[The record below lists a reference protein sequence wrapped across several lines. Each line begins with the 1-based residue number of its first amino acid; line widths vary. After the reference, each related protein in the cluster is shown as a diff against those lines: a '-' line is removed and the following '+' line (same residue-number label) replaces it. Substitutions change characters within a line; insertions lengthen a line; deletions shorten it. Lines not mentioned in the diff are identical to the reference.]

1 MHYSWCKNFHKLWKE
16 ALEKNYN
23 NDRFKPDFKHWYLC
37 CSEVGTMS
45 AELIRVYPI
54 KPGKQVMSIQTI
66 VWRKKSFLFWT
77 FLKLH
82 FFLWK
87 ASLYF
92 DHSEANIWNILYF
105 CLLPERWARNK
116 YVTAEHQRHGLGPEC
131 LHQAPVWKLWLAKHH
146 FLVSTQET
154 EYIRF

>member
-1 MHYSWCKNFHKLWKE
+1 
-16 ALEKNYN
+16 
-23 NDRFKPDFKHWYLC
+23 
-37 CSEVGTMS
+37 MS

-92 DHSEANIWNILYF
+92 DHSEANIWHILYF

-116 YVTAEHQRHGLGPEC
+116 CDCWTPKTWIGPRMPRPGSCPIKKHCQRHNGPRN
-131 LHQAPVWKLWLAKHH
+131 WLRDSSYLIFVASISSGASVKKI
-146 FLVSTQET
+146 T
-154 EYIRF
+154 ERNFFDN